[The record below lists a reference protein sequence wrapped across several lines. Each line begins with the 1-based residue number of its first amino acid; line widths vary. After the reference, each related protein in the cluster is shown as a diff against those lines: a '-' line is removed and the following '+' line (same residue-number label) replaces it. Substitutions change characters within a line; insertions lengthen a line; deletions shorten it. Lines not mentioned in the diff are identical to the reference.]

1 MSLTC
6 VSALWR
12 GKSHVVSGGCW
23 RWISFR
29 QRADGGGSRK
39 IHRKAS
45 RLWPSRKQGSVLDWR
60 KNPLESI
67 LVSDGQAI
75 PPRCAS
81 HALLL
86 TGRVNALG
94 VVEWKTGVEPAS
106 KPTHQLSF
114 ASAKFNQS
122 RQGSKKLVGEVPTC
136 FRLVKAANPAI
147 SRRARG
153 YRAYRAYRG
162 YRGYRGRERVSRV
175 TRVSGRGRGSAGAPH
190 GIPGNTGIQGIQGI
204 AGNTGI
210 ATAAGK
216 ENDAPGLP
224 VRRSRVLGRWVK
236 NLGQASIRSPHSCS

>member
-6 VSALWR
+6 VSELWR

-114 ASAKFNQS
+114 ASAKFN
-122 RQGSKKLVGEVPTC
+122 RVEPG
-136 FRLVKAANPAI
+136 LVKAANPAD
-147 SRRARG
+147 RRFPGARAG
-153 YRAYRAYRG
+153 IARIARIAGIAGIGGGNG
-162 YRGYRGRERVSRV
+162 YRG
-175 TRVSGRGRGSAGAPH
+175 
-190 GIPGNTGIQGIQGI
+190 
-204 AGNTGI
+204 
-210 ATAAGK
+210 
-216 ENDAPGLP
+216 
-224 VRRSRVLGRWVK
+224 
-236 NLGQASIRSPHSCS
+236 

>member
-175 TRVSGRGRGSAGAPH
+175 TRVSGRGRGLAGAPH
-190 GIPGNTGIQGIQGI
+190 GIPGNTGIQGITGI

-216 ENDAPGLP
+216 ENGAPAGLKALTP
-224 VRRSRVLGRWVK
+224 RGALLHLFS
-236 NLGQASIRSPHSCS
+236 NQQH

>member
-1 MSLTC
+1 M
-6 VSALWR
+6 
-12 GKSHVVSGGCW
+12 
-23 RWISFR
+23 
-29 QRADGGGSRK
+29 
-39 IHRKAS
+39 
-45 RLWPSRKQGSVLDWR
+45 RLAAVEDVAVA
-60 KNPLESI
+60 EA
-67 LVSDGQAI
+67 VAAI

-136 FRLVKAANPAI
+136 FRLVKAANPA
-147 SRRARG
+147 
-153 YRAYRAYRG
+153 
-162 YRGYRGRERVSRV
+162 V
-175 TRVSGRGRGSAGAPH
+175 TRVSGRGRGLAGAPH
-190 GIPGNTGIQGIQGI
+190 GIPGNTGIQGITGI

-216 ENDAPGLP
+216 ENDAPGLA
-224 VRRSRVLGRWVK
+224 VRCTRAESRAGCR
-236 NLGQASIRSPHSCS
+236 GSE

>member
-12 GKSHVVSGGCW
+12 SKSHVVSGGCW

-136 FRLVKAANPAI
+136 FRLV
-147 SRRARG
+147 RRLPIRRFPGARAG
-153 YRAYRAYRG
+153 IARIARIAGIAGIGGGNG
-162 YRGYRGRERVSRV
+162 YRG
-175 TRVSGRGRGSAGAPH
+175 
-190 GIPGNTGIQGIQGI
+190 
-204 AGNTGI
+204 
-210 ATAAGK
+210 
-216 ENDAPGLP
+216 
-224 VRRSRVLGRWVK
+224 
-236 NLGQASIRSPHSCS
+236 

>member
-136 FRLVKAANPAI
+136 FRLVKAANRQFPGA
-147 SRRARG
+147 RAGIARIARIAG
-153 YRAYRAYRG
+153 IAGIGGGNG
-162 YRGYRGRERVSRV
+162 YRG
-175 TRVSGRGRGSAGAPH
+175 
-190 GIPGNTGIQGIQGI
+190 
-204 AGNTGI
+204 
-210 ATAAGK
+210 
-216 ENDAPGLP
+216 
-224 VRRSRVLGRWVK
+224 
-236 NLGQASIRSPHSCS
+236 